1 LTGPGSLPPIAVG
14 AMPANVRNGSPQDQ
28 AAWRTA
34 VGFER
39 LLVAQLAQRLAATAQ
54 PDDDAGDAAGAA
66 YRDMLPDALAD
77 GVASAGGLGL
87 ADDLYRT
94 LRTGSEGR

>member
-1 LTGPGSLPPIAVG
+1 MSGPGALPPIAAG
-14 AMPANVRNGSPQDQ
+14 AVPADVRNGSPEDQ

-54 PDDDAGDAAGAA
+54 PDDGSGDAAGGA
-66 YRDMLPDALAD
+66 YREMLPDALAD

-94 LRTGSEGR
+94 LRTGGE